1 MNNID
6 YIMFNVLLTSY
17 MLYWL
22 HVTHTYDKVEVEVK
36 EIKIDFNLLARFSFV
51 KYIDMFVLPVQ
62 LCLQD

>member
-1 MNNID
+1 
-6 YIMFNVLLTSY
+6 